1 MDGRAALTLLVL
13 GVSSGASFALFALG
27 YALVYDVL
35 GLMNLAHG
43 DVLMIA
49 TFASL
54 ATWEAT
60 GAPVLALGAGVA
72 VGAVAGSVVD
82 QVAYRPLRH
91 TADAVAPLVAA
102 LGAALVLRNLA
113 ADWFG
118 TADRRFPA
126 IIPASGP
133 RLGDAVLP
141 VAAVAAIV
149 VSGAMAL
156 AVRWLLE
163 HTRAGGAVLAVAQDL
178 TAARLIGIPVWAAV
192 LATYALAGAVAAV
205 GGVLYASTF
214 STIRLSLGW
223 TATVIAFTAAVL
235 GGTGSLVGAVAGGL
249 ALGIVESFL
258 SYLLPSGYRDA
269 IAFGLLAAV
278 LVARPPRGAGVAHAR
293 SRRRWP
299 SVHRIDGD

>member
-1 MDGRAALTLLVL
+1 MALTLVVL
-13 GVSSGASFALFALG
+13 GVSSGASYALFALG

-49 TFASL
+49 TFAAL
-54 ATWEAT
+54 AAWEAT
-60 GAPVLALGAGVA
+60 GAPVVAIGVGVV
-72 VGAVAGSVVD
+72 VGAMAGSVVD

-91 TADAVAPLVAA
+91 TADSVAPLVAA

-126 IIPASGP
+126 IVPAGGP

-141 VAAVAAIV
+141 VAAVLAVVAAAATAV
-149 VSGAMAL
+149 G
-156 AVRWLLE
+156 VRWLLE

-192 LATYALAGAVAAV
+192 LATYAAAGAVAAV

-235 GGTGSLVGAVAGGL
+235 GGTGSLLGAVAGGL
-249 ALGIVESFL
+249 ALGVAESFL
-258 SYLLPSGYRDA
+258 AYLLPSGYRDA

-278 LVARPPRGAGVAHAR
+278 LVARPPRGAAVAGSSAGRRLR
-293 SRRRWP
+293 SVPKINGR
-299 SVHRIDGD
+299 